1 MTHTLVL
8 DRSYGLDDLF
18 ALTLNRYPLARKK
31 KKTIRVSDT
40 TSLVWNPS
48 ANEATI
54 EVPMHRDGG
63 PSEIPDGFGFDT
75 AFPNGVP
82 AGEEREIL
90 EFALNAVRRLG
101 GKVVTD
107 TGHELAPHQFMQPSL
122 HVIAAYEL
130 APKDLLEIVQKIV
143 KESGLVGEPEG
154 FPYMIS
160 APIFAHADLVVE
172 ATTLEEDIPA
182 IEHVEWVKEGA
193 ALYTVAY
200 RPDDPSS
207 LVAENPEKPQI
218 REWREAYLG
227 CSAVARAIWDETG
240 GFVLDYENFL
250 VNPNELF

>member
-1 MTHTLVL
+1 M
-8 DRSYGLDDLF
+8 
-18 ALTLNRYPLARKK
+18 
-31 KKTIRVSDT
+31 
-40 TSLVWNPS
+40 
-48 ANEATI
+48 
-54 EVPMHRDGG
+54 
-63 PSEIPDGFGFDT
+63 
-75 AFPNGVP
+75 
-82 AGEEREIL
+82 
-90 EFALNAVRRLG
+90 RRLG

-143 KESGLVGEPEG
+143 KESELVGEAEG

>member
-143 KESGLVGEPEG
+143 KESELVGE
-154 FPYMIS
+154 
-160 APIFAHADLVVE
+160 A
-172 ATTLEEDIPA
+172 
-182 IEHVEWVKEGA
+182 
-193 ALYTVAY
+193 
-200 RPDDPSS
+200 
-207 LVAENPEKPQI
+207 
-218 REWREAYLG
+218 
-227 CSAVARAIWDETG
+227 
-240 GFVLDYENFL
+240 
-250 VNPNELF
+250 

>member
-8 DRSYGLDDLF
+8 DSSYGLDDLF
-18 ALTLNRYPLARKK
+18 ALALNRYPLARKK

-40 TSLVWNPS
+40 TSLVWHPS
-48 ANEATI
+48 KNEASI
-54 EVPMHRDGG
+54 EVPMHRESE
-63 PSEIPDGFGFDT
+63 PSDIPDGYGFDT

-101 GKVVTD
+101 GKLVTD
-107 TGHELAPHQFMQPSL
+107 TGHELSPHQFMQPGL
-122 HVIAAYEL
+122 MVVAAYEL
-130 APKDLLEIVQKIV
+130 APKDLLEIVHTIV
-143 KESGLVGEPEG
+143 KEAEIVDEPEG
-154 FPYMIS
+154 FPYALS

-172 ATTLEEDIPA
+172 ASTLEEDIPA

-193 ALYTVAY
+193 ALYTVVY
-200 RPDDPSS
+200 RPDDLST
-207 LVAENPEKPQI
+207 LVSEKPEPSQV

-240 GFVLDYENFL
+240 GFILDHENYL
-250 VNPNELF
+250 VEPNELF

>member
-1 MTHTLVL
+1 
-8 DRSYGLDDLF
+8 
-18 ALTLNRYPLARKK
+18 
-31 KKTIRVSDT
+31 
-40 TSLVWNPS
+40 
-48 ANEATI
+48 
-54 EVPMHRDGG
+54 MHRDGG
-63 PSEIPDGFGFDT
+63 PSEVPDGFGFDT

-143 KESGLVGEPEG
+143 KESELVGEAEG

>member
-8 DRSYGLDDLF
+8 DQSYGLDDLF
-18 ALTLNRYPLARKK
+18 ALALNRYPLARKK

-40 TSLVWNPS
+40 TTLVWHPS
-48 ANEATI
+48 KNEASI
-54 EVPMHRDGG
+54 EVPMHRESG
-63 PSEIPDGFGFDT
+63 PAEIPDGYGFDS

-101 GKVVTD
+101 GKLVTD
-107 TGHELAPHQFMQPSL
+107 TGHELSPHQFMQPGL
-122 HVIAAYEL
+122 MVVAAYEL
-130 APKDLLEIVQKIV
+130 APKDLLEIVHTIV
-143 KESGLVGEPEG
+143 KEAEIVGEPQG
-154 FPYMIS
+154 FPYELS

-193 ALYTVAY
+193 ALYTVVY
-200 RPDDPSS
+200 RPDDLST
-207 LVAENPEKPQI
+207 LVSEKPEPSQV

-240 GFVLDYENFL
+240 GFILDHENYL
-250 VNPNELF
+250 VEPNELF

>member
-1 MTHTLVL
+1 
-8 DRSYGLDDLF
+8 
-18 ALTLNRYPLARKK
+18 
-31 KKTIRVSDT
+31 
-40 TSLVWNPS
+40 
-48 ANEATI
+48 
-54 EVPMHRDGG
+54 MHRDGG

-143 KESGLVGEPEG
+143 KESELVGEAEG